1 MSVKC
6 ECVILTGQY
15 NSSSFF
21 PSFPRAVVETN
32 RLGLM
37 GLGSCCGWLWL
48 LPAGG
53 VSLTG
58 RCLGVASEEEQ
69 EEDMSG
75 LRGELVPPLLTWWFF
90 LDHITDKIV
99 AFAMTVAETIHITA
113 NS

>member
-75 LRGELVPPLLTWWFF
+75 LRGEHLFLPD